1 VRCCSGIECV
11 EIEIATVRHPVLVVD
26 DDPIV
31 RAMIRQALEDEG
43 IPVVTASDGRQA
55 LEEADRVHPRLVIL
69 DVSLPVLPG
78 EAVANQMR
86 QMLSN
91 EPLQIMAITAD
102 GRPAEKAR
110 ALGAFAYLAK
120 PFDVDELV
128 EIVRRG
134 LHGFP
139 D

>member
-1 VRCCSGIECV
+1 MQVRPV
-11 EIEIATVRHPVLVVD
+11 EIEVAPVRHPVLVVD

-55 LEEADRVHPRLVIL
+55 LEEADRVRPRLVIL
-69 DVSLPVLPG
+69 DVSLPVVGG
-78 EAVANQMR
+78 EAVANRLR
-86 QMLSN
+86 QMMSD
-91 EPLQIMAITAD
+91 EPVQIMAITAD

-120 PFDVDELV
+120 PFDVDELLD
-128 EIVRRG
+128 IVQRE
-134 LHGFP
+134 LESAT
-139 D
+139 